1 MSHVLL
7 HKFADFLDHDFKIIT
22 LHDPLNQNQGLKLF
36 SAENKNEIENN
47 DLDEELQNLESE
59 FVQNNTVDKDSIN
72 VSDSESSEDES
83 EGLPLR
89 SGKRRVT
96 FAN

>member
-1 MSHVLL
+1 M
-7 HKFADFLDHDFKIIT
+7 DHDFKIIT

-36 SAENKNEIENN
+36 SAENKDEIENN

-59 FVQNNTVDKDSIN
+59 FVQNNAVDKDSKT
-72 VSDSESSEDES
+72 VSDSESSEDEL

-89 SGKRRVT
+89 NRKRRVT